1 MDTSKPFMYE
11 SRVSSDDRG
20 TFVPW
25 LQNAENLEYAPGL
38 KVKRVYYVYN
48 YGAGIVRG
56 FHFHEKEWKIF
67 IIASGSAKFVA
78 LDPNKPEEQFTFISS
93 SRKSN
98 VIVVPPGFANGWISL
113 EPNTILICGST
124 ASFDES
130 INDDKRM
137 DPYKFGDVWSIKAR

>member
-1 MDTSKPFMYE
+1 MPEYKPHVYE
-11 SRVSSDDRG
+11 SKVSTDDRG

-25 LQNAENLEYAPGL
+25 LQGAEDLEFAPGK

-48 YGAGIVRG
+48 YGAGVVRG
-56 FHFHEKEWKIF
+56 FHFHQQEWKIF
-67 IIASGSAKFVA
+67 TICAGAAKFVA
-78 LDPNKPEEQFTFISS
+78 INPDDPTDIHTFISS
-93 SRKSN
+93 PRKQN
-98 VIVVPPGFANGWISL
+98 VIIVPPGYANGWVSL

-137 DPYKFGDVWSIKAR
+137 DPYTFGDVWAVKGR